1 MGCYMH
7 SCDEVLEGDE
17 LPSLEPQLNGARE
30 PGRLPAPDPDVVMD
44 ACG

>member
-1 MGCYMH
+1 MGCSMH

-17 LPSLEPQLNGARE
+17 LPSLQQQLNGRE